1 MTPFFVLREEKSLAK
16 VYEKNS
22 YSVSFQ
28 FVKRKTAR
36 SEEFNNLE
44 QLPRQARNDGRNRRS
59 ALLIRVQNG
68 QDVAGRQ
75 RAQGRSPL
83 IWRSGRRAE
92 RFFLLPSAAS
102 YKDDPSRKAS
112 YS

>member
-1 MTPFFVLREEKSLAK
+1 MFFLANDHCGRDSAKATLFCVRMPDSDDAFFVLREEKSLAK

-68 QDVAGRQ
+68 QDVVGRQ
-75 RAQGRSPL
+75 RARVGLR
-83 IWRSGRRAE
+83 
-92 RFFLLPSAAS
+92 
-102 YKDDPSRKAS
+102 
-112 YS
+112 